1 MTRYLPVLISIAFT
15 IYTLVECART
25 EQSVIRGLPKWAW
38 ILLII
43 LIGLLGAIG
52 YWIWGRPKNQG
63 PGRGGNRKIIPPDD
77 NPDFLRKL

>member
-1 MTRYLPVLISIAFT
+1 MARLLPLLLSVAFT

-25 EQSVIRGLPKWAW
+25 EQESIRTLPKWGW

-43 LIGLLGAIG
+43 LIGLFGAIG
-52 YWIWGRPKNQG
+52 YWIWGRPRNEG
-63 PGRGGNRKIIPPDD
+63 PGRGGRGKIIPPDD